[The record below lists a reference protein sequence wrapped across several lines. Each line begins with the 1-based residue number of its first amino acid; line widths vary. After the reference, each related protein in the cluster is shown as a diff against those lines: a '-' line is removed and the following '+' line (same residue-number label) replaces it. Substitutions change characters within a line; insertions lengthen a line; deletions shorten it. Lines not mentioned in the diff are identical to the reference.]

1 MVALFKS
8 LIQSSLVIIFFH
20 TLIMSFSLICKGYET
35 FSIFHLL
42 FAIPTWSNIHYIL
55 NWFYPRLF
63 FMCLFLHL
71 HLGVCQ
77 AKSHLLNLSIPPK
90 NFNKI
95 LSIITLLLSPF
106 PSLRY
111 GFLFLELIVF
121 AICFCYSHFH
131 LGLIWTYTITST

>member
-8 LIQSSLVIIFFH
+8 LIQSSLVIIFLH
-20 TLIMSFSLICKGYET
+20 TLIMSFSLICKGYKA
-35 FSIFHLL
+35 LL
-42 FAIPTWSNIHYIL
+42 VIHILITIAALSYI
-55 NWFYPRLF
+55 NYNCCWFYPSLF

-121 AICFCYSHFH
+121 TICFCYSHFH